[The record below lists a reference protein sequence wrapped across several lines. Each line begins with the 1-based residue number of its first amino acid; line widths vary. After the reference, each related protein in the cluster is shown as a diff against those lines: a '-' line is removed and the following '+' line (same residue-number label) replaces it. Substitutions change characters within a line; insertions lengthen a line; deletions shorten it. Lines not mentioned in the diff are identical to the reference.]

1 MKSRSYSSRVRDAQA
16 KRTRRAIID
25 AASRLFAEN
34 GYVATSVDQIADA
47 AGVARATVFAS
58 VGGKPALLKTAHDV
72 AVVGDDEPV
81 ALPDRPR
88 SRKVIADPDP
98 YRHATGYAEIVVEI
112 GGRMARLYD
121 AIRAAAGVDG
131 EVAELWRALNAQRRT
146 GAGNFVR
153 QSASKGRLRRGLDQE
168 TAADIV
174 FVLNDPALYR
184 TLVLERGW
192 PVEKFAAWLTRTIQ
206 EQLLQP
212 RPAHDAAT

>member
-1 MKSRSYSSRVRDAQA
+1 MRDAQA
-16 KRTRRAIID
+16 KRTRRAIIE

-34 GYVATSVDQIADA
+34 GYVATSVDQIAEA

-72 AVVGDDEPV
+72 AVAGDDEAV
-81 ALPDRPR
+81 GLADRPR
-88 SRKVIADPDP
+88 SRKVIADPDQ
-98 YRHATGYAEIVVEI
+98 YRHAAGYALIVVEI

-121 AIRAAAGVDG
+121 AIRAAARVDN

-153 QSASKGRLRRGLDQE
+153 QSVSKGRLRRGLDQQ
-168 TAADIV
+168 TAGDIV

-192 PVEKFAAWLTRTIQ
+192 TVKKFANWLTRTMQ
-206 EQLLQP
+206 EQLLPP
-212 RPAHDAAT
+212 RPGHNAAT

>member
-1 MKSRSYSSRVRDAQA
+1 MKSRSYSSSLRESQA
-16 KRTRRAIID
+16 KRTRLAIID

-34 GYVATSVDQIADA
+34 GYAATSVDQIAEA
-47 AGVARATVFAS
+47 AGVARATVFTS

-88 SRKVIADPDP
+88 SRKVIADPDQ
-98 YRHATGYAEIVVEI
+98 YRHAAGYAEIVVEI

-121 AIRAAAGVDG
+121 AIRSAAGVDE
-131 EVAELWRALNAQRRT
+131 EVAELWRTLNSQRRT

-192 PVEKFAAWLTRTIQ
+192 PVEKFKAWLARTMQ
-206 EQLLQP
+206 EQLLPP
-212 RPAHDAAT
+212 RPPHDGAN

>member
-16 KRTRRAIID
+16 RRTRLAIIQ

-34 GYVATSVDQIADA
+34 GYAATSVDQIAAA

-72 AVVGDDEPV
+72 AIVGDDKPV

-88 SRKVIADPDP
+88 SRKVIADPDQ
-98 YRHATGYAEIVVEI
+98 YRHAAGYAEIVVEI

-121 AIRAAAGVDG
+121 AIRAAAGVDD
-131 EVAELWRALNAQRRT
+131 EVGELWRELNSQRRT

-153 QSASKGRLRRGLDQE
+153 QSASKGPLRSGLDQQ
-168 TAADIV
+168 TGADLV

-192 PVEKFAAWLTRTIQ
+192 PVEKFAAWLTRTMQ
-206 EQLLQP
+206 EQLLPP
-212 RPAHDAAT
+212 RPAHGAAS